1 MTRVWFNHWFS
12 TAYHLM
18 NMMKE
23 HTALTLI
30 GSSSNPLAIY
40 SQACDEW
47 YEEKDGMTGEN
58 YVSFCLDFCQEHR
71 IDIFVPRRHLVP
83 VVQNAKRFEETG
95 VRLFAD
101 TNAELIRILD
111 NKQDTYRYFSECFP
125 SCVPEYHIARS
136 LDEFIAFYNKMQTS
150 DTRVCYKLTIDEGAR
165 SFRVI
170 DNRIETNI
178 GLLERPGSKVTFSSA
193 QKILE
198 TYDFSVPIL
207 MMPYL
212 DGVEISVDCLKTAS
226 GNIIIPRYKTNKR
239 YSEVVFNPE
248 IMEMCH
254 KIMNI
259 TGLEM
264 PFNIQFKK
272 HNNKP
277 YLLEINPRMSGGLQL
292 SCKATGLNIPD
303 LAISRL
309 LGVDKPWTYPA
320 LTSQK
325 VAHIET
331 PICLNS

>member
-1 MTRVWFNHWFS
+1 MTRVWLNHWFS
-12 TAYHLM
+12 TAYHLI

-23 HTALTLI
+23 HNALTFI

-40 SQACDEW
+40 SRACDEW
-47 YEEKDGMTGEN
+47 YEEKDGMTGED
-58 YVSFCLDFCQEHR
+58 YVNFCLDFCQKHE
-71 IDIFVPRRHLVP
+71 IDIFVPRRHLVS
-83 VVQNAKRFEETG
+83 VVQNSERFEKLG

-101 TNAELIRILD
+101 TNAELIQILD
-111 NKQDTYRYFSECFP
+111 NKQETYRYFAEHFP
-125 SCVPEYHIARS
+125 SCVPEYHIAHS
-136 LDEFIAFYNKMQTS
+136 LDEFMTFYYQMQTPN
-150 DTRVCYKLTIDEGAR
+150 TRVCYKLTVDEGAR

-170 DNRIETNI
+170 DDRIETSI
-178 GLLERPGSKVTFSSA
+178 GLLERPGSKVTLSSV

-226 GNIIIPRYKTNKR
+226 GNLIIPRYKTNKR
-239 YSEVVFNPE
+239 YSEIIFNAE
-248 IMEMCH
+248 IMEMCS
-254 KIMNI
+254 KIMDI
-259 TGLEM
+259 TGLRM
-264 PFNIQFKK
+264 PLNIQFKK

-303 LAISRL
+303 LAINQL
-309 LGVDKPWTYPA
+309 LGIEKTWTYPV

-331 PICLNS
+331 PICLN